1 MSTEKNKEA
10 LQAMRAKYKETF
22 GEEPAANLGL
32 PQLTKK
38 IKEYEAGAT
47 EKTETTAPATPV
59 SDAVTDPAPV
69 APEPAAVE
77 SAEVTAAADPAPETT
92 APVVEVQAAATEV
105 AAPAVNDPEEKAPV
119 SRKNQKPITAADM
132 KVEKVLITNGKVTKP
147 YTKFAWDNFLSKA
160 PGKWRLVANTPPE
173 VLSLTGGSENE

>member
-22 GEEPAANLGL
+22 GEDPSANLGL

-38 IKEYEAGAT
+38 IKEHEAGTT

-59 SDAVTDPAPV
+59 SDAATAPV
-69 APEPAAVE
+69 VTEPATVE
-77 SAEVTAAADPAPETT
+77 SLEVTAAADPAPTVEAQATT
-92 APVVEVQAAATEV
+92 PEVT
-105 AAPAVNDPEEKAPV
+105 APAVTDPEEKAPV

-173 VLSLTGGSENE
+173 VLSLTGGTENE